1 MSTPTRP
8 EPVVELVEDTEQPA
22 GAEEL
27 LPTIEFH
34 GQRFAVREHVSLLPM
49 MKFATIAKRQAQ
61 QQRTRPDPAE
71 QGRQEME
78 ALAALYELLQQCIA
92 PEEFDAF
99 YEHALTV
106 GAEQTDLMGVVR
118 DSVAASAAGRPTR
131 RSSPSPGGPQ
141 TTAPSSAAGSSSPAW
156 SVPQGSEEVQRD
168 LEARGRP
175 DMALVVMRAREASTR
190 SSAG

>member
-1 MSTPTRP
+1 VSTPTRP
-8 EPVVELVEDTEQPA
+8 EPVVELVEDSEQPA
-22 GAEEL
+22 GDEL

-131 RSSPSPGGPQ
+131 RSSPSPGGPS
-141 TTAPSSAAGSSSPAW
+141 TTAPSSAGGSSSLDT
-156 SVPQGSEEVQRD
+156 SSEGVQER

-175 DMALVVMRAREASTR
+175 DLARVVQVAREHGAGSTR
-190 SSAG
+190 S

>member
-1 MSTPTRP
+1 VSTPTRP
-8 EPVVELVEDTEQPA
+8 EPVVELVEDSEQPA
-22 GAEEL
+22 GDEL

-34 GQRFAVREHVSLLPM
+34 GKRFAVREHVSLLPM

-99 YEHALTV
+99 YEHALAV

-131 RSSPSPGGPQ
+131 RSSPSPGGPS

-175 DMALVVMRAREASTR
+175 DMALVVMRAREASVR